1 MKKLDRLTRNFNIVC
16 LGVMAIGMVIFAVG
30 SLIR

>member
-1 MKKLDRLTRNFNIVC
+1 MKLSRTTRNFNIIC
-16 LGVMAIGMVIFAVG
+16 LGVVAMGMVVFAVG